1 MAPPQSQP
9 ALTMRDLMKCLASED
24 YKTIV
29 RTAVKPI
36 VNEIVKDVK
45 TNQQKLENQR
55 KRITE
60 LEQKVRKQ
68 EAEIAEI
75 KTKIGT
81 KENELTDVRRKID
94 RSERNDKLLTLRV
107 TGLPSK
113 DTKQRFIQ
121 IAAERM
127 ESSLSDAD
135 FDVHVLAKQPVSGSS
150 PPVLLRF
157 TTLWMRNLIYYRR
170 MKLNGLSIYISEN
183 LNKEEQNI
191 FYICRQLK
199 KEEKIKQTWTRN
211 LKIYVRL
218 NSHEILEV
226 TSIAEAEALKRKQA
240 AHVNSPL
247 SRNTPV
253 DEPAT
258 SGSAQSDDD
267 VFLSTTDFGG
277 FTEEDSTDAVKAH
290 QRTMIKNPFLIE
302 QIQAEEY
309 PSTGLF

>member
-24 YKTIV
+24 YKTII

-107 TGLPSK
+107 TGLLQS
-113 DTKQRFIQ
+113 
-121 IAAERM
+121 AWN
-127 ESSLSDAD
+127 
-135 FDVHVLAKQPVSGSS
+135 PVSRTRTLTFTCLPSS
-150 PPVLLRF
+150 
-157 TTLWMRNLIYYRR
+157 
-170 MKLNGLSIYISEN
+170 
-183 LNKEEQNI
+183 Q
-191 FYICRQLK
+191 
-199 KEEKIKQTWTRN
+199 
-211 LKIYVRL
+211 
-218 NSHEILEV
+218 
-226 TSIAEAEALKRKQA
+226 
-240 AHVNSPL
+240 
-247 SRNTPV
+247 
-253 DEPAT
+253 
-258 SGSAQSDDD
+258 
-267 VFLSTTDFGG
+267 
-277 FTEEDSTDAVKAH
+277 
-290 QRTMIKNPFLIE
+290 
-302 QIQAEEY
+302 
-309 PSTGLF
+309 

>member
-1 MAPPQSQP
+1 
-9 ALTMRDLMKCLASED
+9 
-24 YKTIV
+24 
-29 RTAVKPI
+29 
-36 VNEIVKDVK
+36 
-45 TNQQKLENQR
+45 
-55 KRITE
+55 
-60 LEQKVRKQ
+60 
-68 EAEIAEI
+68 
-75 KTKIGT
+75 
-81 KENELTDVRRKID
+81 
-94 RSERNDKLLTLRV
+94 
-107 TGLPSK
+107 
-113 DTKQRFIQ
+113 
-121 IAAERM
+121 
-127 ESSLSDAD
+127 
-135 FDVHVLAKQPVSGSS
+135 
-150 PPVLLRF
+150 
-157 TTLWMRNLIYYRR
+157 

-218 NSHEILEV
+218 NSDEILEV

-240 AHVNSPL
+240 PHVNSPP
-247 SRNTPV
+247 SQNTPV
-253 DEPAT
+253 DEPTT

-277 FTEEDSTDAVKAH
+277 FTEEDSTDAVRAH